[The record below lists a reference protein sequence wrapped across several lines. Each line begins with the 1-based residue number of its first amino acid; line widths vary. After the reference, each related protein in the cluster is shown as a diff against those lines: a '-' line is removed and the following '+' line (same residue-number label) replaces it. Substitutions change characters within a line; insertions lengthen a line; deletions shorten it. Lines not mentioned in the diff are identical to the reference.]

1 MDTLIVALKELLLRG
16 WTFFVQ
22 FLTAVLVFV
31 VGWLVAKL
39 LMSLVTKLLK
49 TIRLDSI
56 AEETKIAEFLRKGGI
71 KYTLSELLGVIV
83 YWIIILGV
91 LVSALDI
98 MALAGVS
105 AFLDR
110 ILAYLPSVIG
120 AIIILILGI
129 FIAAFVA
136 TVVRATTANV
146 GVNQASLLAKIAQ
159 LAIIVFTVVIAL
171 DELKIGT
178 VLVSAMNIVLAT
190 VGLALGL
197 AFGLGSK
204 DVAGKLMA
212 EWIDKLKNNK

>member
-1 MDTLIVALKELLLRG
+1 MDAITPLKDLLARGWFFLINFITALLIFVIGWIVAKIVMAVVTELLK
-16 WTFFVQ
+16 
-22 FLTAVLVFV
+22 AI
-31 VGWLVAKL
+31 K
-39 LMSLVTKLLK
+39 
-49 TIRLDSI
+49 IDSI

-71 KYTLSELLGVIV
+71 KYTLSELFGIVV
-83 YWIIILGV
+83 YWVIILGV

-98 MALAGVS
+98 MALIGVS
-105 AFLDR
+105 TLLDK

-129 FIAAFVA
+129 FVAAFVA
-136 TVVRATTANV
+136 TVVRAMTANV

-159 LAIIVFTVVIAL
+159 VAIIVFTVVIAL

-178 VLVSAMNIVLAT
+178 VLVSAMNIILAT

-204 DVAGKLMA
+204 DLAGKIMA
-212 EWIDKLKNNK
+212 EWVDKLKNNK